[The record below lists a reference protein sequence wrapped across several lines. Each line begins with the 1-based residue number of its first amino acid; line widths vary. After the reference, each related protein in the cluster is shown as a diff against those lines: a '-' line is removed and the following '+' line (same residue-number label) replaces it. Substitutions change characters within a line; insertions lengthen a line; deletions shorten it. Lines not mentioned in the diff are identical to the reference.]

1 MSSKPKS
8 KKQKKRHKFLQK
20 MKENWV
26 EKRKVEKREAELA
39 RREWNKKREEAIRKE
54 RNETGSELDGAD
66 RVIMDMF
73 YVLKEE

>member
-39 RREWNKKREEAIRKE
+39 RREWNKKREEKRKKE
-54 RNETGSELDGAD
+54 EVNGVNSID
-66 RVIMDMF
+66 RTIMDIF
-73 YVLKEE
+73 YML